1 MIGKRAIAVAH
12 RHGTAQ
18 TAIMGKPR
26 HDYRFRP
33 APRWENGYFVP
44 PAPVPIERPING
56 WDRIDWLRYTFA
68 SSNNPLHGQTIEG
81 IVGFDSVARN
91 RSWVFFAP
99 SHPDTIRESFV
110 EKAGA
115 LKHSTLRNAILKPA
129 LREGLLVTEGEQW
142 LKDRRTLA
150 PLFTPRHVESYA
162 QVIADAAE
170 TSLTSLFSKD
180 EVALDAAFVELTY
193 QVLSDALFSGELDGG
208 RATNLREIDRFLN
221 SMGKPDPLDFTSLP
235 DWIPRPTRIGR
246 MGAVKRLRQHIF
258 KLATDRRARIG
269 AGEDVPKDLLT
280 LILTE
285 ADFSDEQLKDQLIT
299 FIAAGHET
307 TSRALTWLFYLLS
320 QDQTALSR
328 LEEEVDQL
336 DILRPVK
343 DWPDL
348 LPWTRACFEEAMR
361 LYPPAPFLS
370 RQLKHDETL
379 GGHELPKDTIVFG
392 NLWTLHRHRQL
403 WDNPDA
409 FIPDRFLPENRKK
422 IGRFQYLPFGLGP
435 HVCIGARFALL
446 EGIVLAAL
454 TARQI
459 RLHLKGDHPWPIA
472 RVTVRPEK
480 PLMMR
485 VERR

>member
-1 MIGKRAIAVAH
+1 
-12 RHGTAQ
+12 
-18 TAIMGKPR
+18 MGKTR

-33 APRWENGYFVP
+33 EPRWEDGRFIP
-44 PAPVPIERPING
+44 PSPLPIERSVND
-56 WDRIDWLRYTFA
+56 WDRIDWLRYMFA
-68 SSNNPLHGQTIEG
+68 SSRNPLHGQTLDGIEK
-81 IVGFDSVARN
+81 FDSVAK
-91 RSWVFFAP
+91 SQKWVFLTP
-99 SHPDTIRESFV
+99 TSPDTIRETFV
-110 EKAGA
+110 EKADS
-115 LKHSTLRNAILKPA
+115 LKHSALRNAILKPA
-129 LREGLLVTEGEQW
+129 LREGLLVTEGQQW

-162 QVIADAAE
+162 QVIADAAQ
-170 TSLTSLFSKD
+170 TTIASLFSND

-221 SMGKPDPLDFTSLP
+221 SMGRPDPLDFTALP
-235 DWIPRPTRIGR
+235 AWIPRPTRVGR
-246 MGAVKRLRQHIF
+246 MGAVKRLRRHIF
-258 KLATDRRARIG
+258 KLATDRRGRIA
-269 AGEDVPKDLLT
+269 AGHDIPKDLLT

-285 ADFSDEQLKDQLIT
+285 ADFNDEQLKDQLIT

-320 QDQTALSR
+320 QDHSALTR

-336 DILRPVK
+336 DISRPVK

-370 RQLKHDETL
+370 RQLKQDETL
-379 GGHELPKDTIVFG
+379 GGHDLPKDAIVFG
-392 NLWTLHRHRQL
+392 NIWMLHRHRQL
-403 WDNPDA
+403 WEQPDA
-409 FIPDRFLPENRKK
+409 FVPERFLPENRGE

-446 EGIVLAAL
+446 EGIVLTAL
-454 TARQI
+454 TARHV

-485 VERR
+485 VEKR